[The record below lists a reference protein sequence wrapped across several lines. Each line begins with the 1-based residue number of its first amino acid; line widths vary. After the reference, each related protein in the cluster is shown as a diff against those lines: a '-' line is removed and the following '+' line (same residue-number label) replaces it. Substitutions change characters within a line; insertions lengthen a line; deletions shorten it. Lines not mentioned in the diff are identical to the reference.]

1 MVAAILLMILTL
13 VAHWLVLRPVSVL
26 LQPGF
31 ELPWLLGLPLL
42 LGLWLFSGPRRSP

>member
-1 MVAAILLMILTL
+1 MVAAILLAILTL
-13 VAHWLVLRPVSVL
+13 AVHWLVLRPISVL

-31 ELPWLLGLPLL
+31 EVPWLLGFLFL